1 MTPFGTLVFSAIG
14 VLFAGG
20 VVALIWWAVR
30 GNNAMVDALRRDGW
44 TVTQSQPGAE
54 TKWTARRIKDGVTGD
69 IEVTARGVKNK
80 TVWTRI
86 RVNADTG
93 EADVLVERKMP
104 GFLASDGVLADM
116 LGFKPPPRWDGANP
130 TFAADHQAYASG
142 DSAAARWLSEIN
154 QYAIV
159 EFNQTAARRVSIRF
173 YRGAIEARWA
183 REPRD
188 AVHIE
193 SVVAL
198 LHKLRR

>member
-1 MTPFGTLVFSAIG
+1 MTPLGTLVFSAVG
-14 VLFAGG
+14 VLFVGG

-30 GNNAMVDALRRDGW
+30 GNDAMVDALRRDGW
-44 TVTQSQPGAE
+44 SVTQSQPGTV
-54 TKWTARRIKDGVTGD
+54 TKWSARRIRDGVTGD

-116 LGFKPPPRWDGANP
+116 LGFKPPPRWNGANSA
-130 TFAADHQAYASG
+130 FAVDHQAYASG

-154 QYAIV
+154 QSAIV
-159 EFNQTAARRVSIRF
+159 DFNQTASHRVSIRF
-173 YRGAIEARWA
+173 HGGAIEARWA
-183 REPRD
+183 EEPRD
-188 AVHIE
+188 AAQIE